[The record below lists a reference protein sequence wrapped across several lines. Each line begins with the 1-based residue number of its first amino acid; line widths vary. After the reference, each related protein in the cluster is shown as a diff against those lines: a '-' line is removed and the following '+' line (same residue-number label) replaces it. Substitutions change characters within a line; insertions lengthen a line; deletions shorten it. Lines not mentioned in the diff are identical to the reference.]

1 MADSVISSIS
11 SSITNNSGDPSV
23 GIAVLKKALD
33 AEATTASAL
42 LDALPPVQRSSNLP
56 PNLGKNIN
64 TTA

>member
-1 MADSVISSIS
+1 MSDSVISNIS
-11 SSITNNSGDPSV
+11 NAVSSGSGDQSI

-33 AEATTASAL
+33 SEATTASAL

>member
-1 MADSVISSIS
+1 MDISITSSVSNAILS
-11 SSITNNSGDPSV
+11 SSEDQSI

-42 LDALPPVQRSSNLP
+42 LNALPPIQPSSNLP
-56 PNLGKNIN
+56 PNLGKHID

>member
-1 MADSVISSIS
+1 MSDSVISSVSNSVS
-11 SSITNNSGDPSV
+11 STSGDQSI

-33 AEATTASAL
+33 SEATTASAL

-56 PNLGKNIN
+56 PNLGKNVN

>member
-1 MADSVISSIS
+1 MSDSIISSVSNTIS
-11 SSITNNSGDPSV
+11 SGSGDQSI

-56 PNLGKNIN
+56 PNLGKHID

>member
-1 MADSVISSIS
+1 MSDSVISSIS
-11 SSITNNSGDPSV
+11 NAISTSSGDQSI

-33 AEATTASAL
+33 SEAITASAL

-56 PNLGKNIN
+56 PNLGKTIN

>member
-1 MADSVISSIS
+1 MSDSIISSASNAIS
-11 SSITNNSGDPSV
+11 SSSGDQSI

-56 PNLGKNIN
+56 PNLGKNID

>member
-1 MADSVISSIS
+1 MNDSVISSIS
-11 SSITNNSGDPSV
+11 NAISTSSDDQSI

-33 AEATTASAL
+33 SEAITASAL

-56 PNLGKNIN
+56 PNLGKTIN

>member
-1 MADSVISSIS
+1 MSDSVISSASNAIS
-11 SSITNNSGDPSV
+11 TGNGDQSI

-56 PNLGKNIN
+56 PNLGKNID